1 MTENASIGQPEIDK
15 VYDQLKKDA
24 AAGGYNLNTD
34 VEFTKALVRGLLT
47 NETRYGYQACPC
59 RLASGVKKED
69 IDIIC
74 PCDYRDADIVD
85 YGACF

>member
-1 MTENASIGQPEIDK
+1 MNEKTAVSQEEIDK
-15 VYDQLKKDA
+15 LYEQLNKDA
-24 AAGGYNLNTD
+24 RAGGYFLNPD

-47 NETRYGYQACPC
+47 NEKRYGYQACPC
-59 RLASGVKKED
+59 RLASGVKAED

-74 PCDYRDADIVD
+74 PCDYRDTDVLE